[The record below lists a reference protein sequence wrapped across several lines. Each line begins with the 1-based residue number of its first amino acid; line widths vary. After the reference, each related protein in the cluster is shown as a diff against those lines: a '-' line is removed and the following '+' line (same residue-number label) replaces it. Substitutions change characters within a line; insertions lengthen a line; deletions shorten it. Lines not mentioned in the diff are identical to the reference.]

1 MSQTLAGI
9 PANDIYQELG
19 AQTSTYTIYR
29 LEYRNTVL
37 RAVTVT
43 LNYYYINYKIS
54 AEAWRSSGQML
65 NPDSSVSS

>member
-19 AQTSTYTIYR
+19 AQTSTYTKYR

-54 AEAWRSSGQML
+54 AEA
-65 NPDSSVSS
+65 